1 MEEMA
6 HQQKQERY
14 EKGRKFMD
22 DMRVK
27 RLQEIGFF
35 NARRSTFKATNSSM
49 GSESYNMNIL
59 TPKRLAQ
66 QPIFMHSEEENGS
79 RRMLNSIDFQQQHE
93 GKKPVPVKQIGGRHQ
108 SQQFPIKYDSSD
120 NYLVHDSYGK
130 PTSYNEV

>member
-79 RRMLNSIDFQQQHE
+79 RRMLNSIDF
-93 GKKPVPVKQIGGRHQ
+93 
-108 SQQFPIKYDSSD
+108 
-120 NYLVHDSYGK
+120 
-130 PTSYNEV
+130 